1 MILHTY
7 RKGSSMG
14 TAGFATGHTY
24 QVSDLQRQYRRIVGE
39 ARTHGAL
46 IRDKDGTT
54 LALAP
59 ADTYDRAA
67 RLVGYI
73 PTLVQLEHVVR
84 QPREARHVTA
94 FGPVAWAAALDEA
107 DLEDF
112 VHEFADALLLA
123 ASGGPIGAIDD
134 LLYDWRITA
143 EALSDDDL
151 VDELLEDADEPLADV
166 EL

>member
-1 MILHTY
+1 MRAASH
-7 RKGSSMG
+7 
-14 TAGFATGHTY
+14 ATGHTY

-39 ARTHGAL
+39 ARTHGAH

-54 LALAP
+54 LTLAP
-59 ADTYDRAA
+59 SEAYDRAVS
-67 RLVGYI
+67 LVGYI

-84 QPREARHVTA
+84 QPRESRHIAA
-94 FGPVAWAAALDEA
+94 FGPVAWAAALDED
-107 DLEDF
+107 DLATF

-123 ASGGPIGAIDD
+123 ASGGPLEAIED

-143 EALSDDDL
+143 EALAVEDL
-151 VDELLEDADEPLADV
+151 VGELLEDADEPLADV

>member
-1 MILHTY
+1 M
-7 RKGSSMG
+7 R

-39 ARTHGAL
+39 ARSHGAL

-54 LALAP
+54 LTLAP
-59 ADTYDRAA
+59 TDAYDRAA
-67 RLVGYI
+67 NLVGYI

-84 QPREARHVTA
+84 QPREARHVTS
-94 FGPVAWAAALDEA
+94 FGPVAWAASLDEE
-107 DLEDF
+107 DLAAF

-123 ASGGPIGAIDD
+123 ASGGPLDAIED